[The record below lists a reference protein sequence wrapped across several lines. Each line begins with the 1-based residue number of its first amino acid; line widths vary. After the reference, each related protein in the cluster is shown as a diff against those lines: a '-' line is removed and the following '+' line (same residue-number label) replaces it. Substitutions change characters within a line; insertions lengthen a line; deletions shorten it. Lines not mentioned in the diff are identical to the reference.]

1 MFYKLRKN
9 IFMIQKILKEDF
21 HKYNF
26 LSPLLQISQC
36 PKQIYYR
43 GNIPDKNN
51 DTKVL
56 CVIGSRKAT
65 SYGKEVTDFLLSKL
79 GGQNVIIVSGLAMG
93 IDTRAHEAAIRNK
106 IITVSFP
113 GSGLDDKVL
122 YPQTNIKLADKIVE
136 ENGCMM
142 SEYEP
147 ETKSALYTFPA
158 RNRLMAAISDL
169 ILVVE
174 AEEKSGTQITARLA
188 LEYGKDVAIVPG
200 SIFSAYSR
208 GTAQLFKSGANP
220 ITTPEELC
228 EELGL
233 NKTFDKNSEPDLFEE
248 KEDTNSKLENL
259 KLNDKEKILL
269 ELLKSPLYKDD
280 LITESSMPPHEA
292 LIALT
297 NLEAKGYIK
306 DNFGEI
312 KRVI

>member
-1 MFYKLRKN
+1 
-9 IFMIQKILKEDF
+9 MIQKILKEDF
-21 HKYNF
+21 HKYSF
-26 LSPLLQISQC
+26 LSPLLEISQC

-43 GNIPDKNN
+43 GVIPEKNSE
-51 DTKVL
+51 TRVL

-65 SYGKEVTDFLLSKL
+65 SYGKEVTDYLLSALPGK
-79 GGQNVIIVSGLAMG
+79 NVIVVSGLALG
-93 IDTRAHEAAIRNK
+93 IDTRAHEAALRNNVT
-106 IITVSFP
+106 TVSFP
-113 GSGLDDKVL
+113 GSGLDDHVL

-147 ETKSALYTFPA
+147 NTKSALYTFPA
-158 RNRLMAAISDL
+158 RNRLMAAVSDL

-220 ITTPEELC
+220 ITTKEELC

-233 NKTFDKNSEPDLFEE
+233 DVSFSHASQEKLFDNISDQEKAILDLL
-248 KEDTNSKLENL
+248 SA
-259 KLNDKEKILL
+259 
-269 ELLKSPLYKDD
+269 PLYKDD
-280 LITESSMPPHEA
+280 LIVSSGLLAHHA
-292 LIALT
+292 LIAIT
-297 NLEAKGYIK
+297 NLEAKGYVK

-312 KRVI
+312 KRVM